1 MVRPLPL
8 PPPGFDDLTM
18 EEKLDYLQSLWNRI
32 AARPE
37 DVPVPDWHRRILDE
51 RLAEYRA
58 NPEEGEPWEDVY
70 ADLLK
75 KLRER

>member
-1 MVRPLPL
+1 MARPLPI

-18 EEKLDYLQSLWNRI
+18 EEKLDYLQTLWDRI

-37 DVPVPDWHRRILDE
+37 NVPVPDWHRRILDE

-58 NPEEGEPWEDVY
+58 NPEEGEPWEYVY